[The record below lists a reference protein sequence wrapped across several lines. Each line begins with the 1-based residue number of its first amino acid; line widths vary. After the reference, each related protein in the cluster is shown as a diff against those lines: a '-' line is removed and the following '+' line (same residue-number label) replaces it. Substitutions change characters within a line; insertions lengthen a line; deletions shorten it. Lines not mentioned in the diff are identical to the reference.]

1 MHDSFGML
9 NLFDTHAML
18 RAIGAIR
25 TFSPFSPFIVYHEL
39 GTATIHFPIAINW
52 LLIV

>member
-25 TFSPFSPFIVYHEL
+25 TFSPFIVYHEL
-39 GTATIHFPIAINW
+39 GTATIHFPIAINC